1 MLGTT
6 ASWSTMPGSAV
17 TKLAAIHACMVYCP
31 AMKKRAFVTPD
42 TRRPTSIAAT
52 SVRGK
57 DNEILFSAARSAWAT
72 ISAGVENDMINL

>member
-31 AMKKRAFVTPD
+31 AMKKRAFCHTGDKAADQHCGDERKVEVGIGLPVR
-42 TRRPTSIAAT
+42 TRRSIRP
-52 SVRGK
+52 VVK
-57 DNEILFSAARSAWAT
+57 P
-72 ISAGVENDMINL
+72 